1 MKKFPMITL
10 SVSSKTLRGIE
21 LAEKANNLYSLAQ
34 EYFFRQEED
43 GYAIYEDALECA
55 SEARKH
61 GCGYML
67 NF

>member
-1 MKKFPMITL
+1 MKKFPMIIL
-10 SVSSKTLRGIE
+10 SISPETLRGIE

-34 EYFFRQEED
+34 EYISCQEEE

-55 SEARKH
+55 SEVRKH